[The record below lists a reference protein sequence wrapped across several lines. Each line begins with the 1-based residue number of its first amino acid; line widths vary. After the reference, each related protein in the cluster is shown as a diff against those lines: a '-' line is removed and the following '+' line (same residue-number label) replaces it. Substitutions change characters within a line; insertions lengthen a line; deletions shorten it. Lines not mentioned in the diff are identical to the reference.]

1 MGLTVVQAEAA
12 ALEDP
17 ADREGRVVPAE
28 DLAVDAAAEAV
39 AAVVADAE
47 VAGLAGMAAGVE
59 GLSTATSQVSVT
71 GGGSSLL
78 ILVRSSSIWRTRL

>member
-17 ADREGRVVPAE
+17 ADREDRVVPAE